1 MKHNPTYNRK
11 FARRILGTSRR
22 MPFHHYMRYRIAQ
35 LIKQRIVEQLTTN
48 DK

>member
-1 MKHNPTYNRK
+1 MKPTYNRK

-22 MPFHHYMRYRIAQ
+22 MPFRHYMRYRIAQ
-35 LIKQRIVEQLTTN
+35 LIKQRIEQSTTD